1 MICFVDEEP
10 RPVRGFLFLQGLY
23 LCVMNSNIG
32 EVLFHEKQRFARWL
46 LLLVFL
52 PAIISAVV
60 ILRCVNTGEEPASL
74 IGLGVALATGA
85 LLSFVSLQTQ
95 VTKEGISV
103 RFFPFVRKTTLFSF
117 AEMESAEVIEY
128 KPIKE
133 YGGWGLRVGKNG
145 VAYSVSG
152 KKGVL
157 ITFKEPKKLFWG
169 KHKTLLIGTQK
180 PDDWR
185 EVLKEIWQ

>member
-1 MICFVDEEP
+1 
-10 RPVRGFLFLQGLY
+10 
-23 LCVMNSNIG
+23 MNLNSG
-32 EVLFHEKQRFARWL
+32 DVLFQENQRFTKWF

-52 PAIISAVV
+52 PAIISAIVL
-60 ILRCVNTGEEPASL
+60 LRFVNTGEEPASL
-74 IGLGVALATGA
+74 IGLGVALATGL

-95 VTKEGISV
+95 VTKVGVSV
-103 RFFPFVRKTTLFSF
+103 RFFPFVRKTTLYSF
-117 AEMESAEVIEY
+117 AEIESAEVIDY

-157 ITFKEPKKLFWG
+157 ITFKEPRKMFWG

-180 PDDWR
+180 PEEWR
-185 EVLKEIWQ
+185 RVLAEVPR